1 MSSKM
6 TIEMARKIWGDIMT
20 DEELQEWAET
30 VNKRSKEFTTDKEDK
45 GETILV
51 NK

>member
-20 DEELQEWAET
+20 DEELQEWVDL
-30 VNKRSKEFTTDKEDK
+30 VNKRSKKCTLDKEVK
-45 GETILV
+45 GETIIIE
-51 NK
+51 